1 MSIARTGLTLMA
13 PAPPVTYGIMA
24 SRLNGQRIGMEP
36 VEELVWLE
44 SLGVPRVWLPHL
56 LGLDPLPV
64 FAAAAARTSVI
75 RFGTAVT
82 PTWPRHPLALMQEA
96 LAVQAVSDGRLS
108 LGVGVSDVPTIQ
120 DVHGLQWQDPIGHFR
135 EYLTVCTQARTG
147 QVDFHGNHYRVHA
160 ALDELPPQR
169 LPIIA
174 SGLNPRAIE
183 TAAQLADGL
192 ITLLAP
198 PSYLLQVIRPQID
211 ARLSRQDFS
220 LVACVPVI
228 LTGKTREAASAAQEV
243 YGPFWGYTGY
253 ASMLRAARCNDVT
266 DVAVIGD
273 EDTVTAQLARYAA
286 AGVTEIVAAPL
297 PVPEDPAAIER
308 TVRFTAELAA
318 RN

>member
-1 MSIARTGLTLMA
+1 MT

-24 SRLNGQRIGMEP
+24 SRLSAQRTRSRP
-36 VEELVWLE
+36 VEELVTLE
-44 SLGVPRVWLPHL
+44 SLGVSRVWLPHL
-56 LGLDPLPV
+56 FGLDPLPV
-64 FAAAAARTSVI
+64 FAAAAARTSSI
-75 RFGTAVT
+75 TFGTAVT

-96 LAVQAVSDGRLS
+96 LAVHAVSDGRLT

-120 DVHGLQWQDPIGHFR
+120 DAHGLQWRDPIGHLR
-135 EYLTVCTQARTG
+135 EYLAVCGQARTG
-147 QVDFHGNHYRVHA
+147 LVDFHGSHYRVHA

-198 PSYLLQVIRPQID
+198 PSYLAEVVHPRIA

-220 LVACVPVI
+220 VVACVPLA
-228 LTGKTREAASAAQEV
+228 LTRKTREAASAAQKA
-243 YGPFWGYTGY
+243 YGPFWDYTGY
-253 ASMLRAARCNDVT
+253 ASMLRAARCDDIT

-273 EDTVTAQLARYAA
+273 EETITTEFARYAA

-297 PVPEDPAAIER
+297 AVPEDPTAIDR
-308 TVRFTAELAA
+308 TVRFIAELTT

>member
-1 MSIARTGLTLMA
+1 MTPA
-13 PAPPVTYGIMA
+13 PAVTYGIMA
-24 SRLNGQRIGMEP
+24 SRLSGPPARIRP
-36 VEELVWLE
+36 AEELVALE

-64 FAAAAARTSVI
+64 FAAAAAMTSSI

-96 LAVQAVSDGRLS
+96 LAVQAVSDGRLT
-108 LGVGVSDVPTIQ
+108 LGVGLSDVPTIQ
-120 DVHGLQWQDPIGHFR
+120 DAHGLQWQDPIGHLR

-147 QVDFHGNHYRVHA
+147 QVDFHGDHYRVHA
-160 ALDELPPQR
+160 ELGELPPRR

-174 SGLNPRAIE
+174 SGLNPRAID

-198 PSYLLQVIRPQID
+198 PSYLSQVVRPRIA

-220 LVACVPVI
+220 LVACVPLA
-228 LTGKTREAASAAQEV
+228 LTRKTGPAASAAQEI

-253 ASMLRAARCNDVT
+253 ASMLRAAGCNDIT

-273 EDTVTAQLARYAA
+273 EDAVTAQLARYAA
-286 AGVTEIVAAPL
+286 AGVTEIAATPF

-308 TVRFTAELAA
+308 TIRFTAELAA

>member
-1 MSIARTGLTLMA
+1 MT

-24 SRLNGQRIGMEP
+24 SRLTGQRARIRP
-36 VEELVWLE
+36 VEKLVTLE

-64 FAAAAARTSVI
+64 FAAAAAMTSSI

-96 LAVQAVSDGRLS
+96 LAVQAVSDGRLT
-108 LGVGVSDVPTIQ
+108 LGVGLSDVPTIQ
-120 DVHGLQWQDPIGHFR
+120 DAHGLQWQDPIGHLR

-147 QVDFHGNHYRVHA
+147 QVDFHGDHYRVHA
-160 ALDELPPQR
+160 ELGELPPQR

-174 SGLNPRAIE
+174 SGLNPRAID

-198 PSYLLQVIRPQID
+198 PSYLSQVVRPRIA

-220 LVACVPVI
+220 LVACVPLA
-228 LTGKTREAASAAQEV
+228 LTGKTSQAAGAAQEI

-253 ASMLRAARCNDVT
+253 ASMLRAAGCNDIT

-286 AGVTEIVAAPL
+286 AGVTEIAAIPF
-297 PVPEDPAAIER
+297 PVPEDPAAVER
-308 TVRFTAELAA
+308 TIRFTAELAA
-318 RN
+318 RS

>member
-1 MSIARTGLTLMA
+1 MTPG
-13 PAPPVTYGIMA
+13 PPITYGIMA
-24 SRLNGQRIGMEP
+24 SRLDGQRIRVEP

-96 LAVQAVSDGRLS
+96 LAVQAVTDGRLS
-108 LGVGVSDVPTIQ
+108 LGVGLSDVPTIQ
-120 DVHGLQWQDPIGHFR
+120 DVHGLQWQDPIGHLR
-135 EYLTVCTQARTG
+135 EYLTVCAQARTG
-147 QVDFHGNHYRVHA
+147 RVDFHGSHYRVDA

-183 TAAQLADGL
+183 TAAHLADGL

-198 PSYLLQVIRPQID
+198 PSYLSQVVRPRIA
-211 ARLSRQDFS
+211 ARLSGQDFS

-228 LTGKTREAASAAQEV
+228 LTRKTREAASAAQRV

-253 ASMLRAARCNDVT
+253 ASMLRAARCNDIT

-273 EDTVTAQLARYAA
+273 EDAVMTELARYTA

-297 PVPEDPAAIER
+297 PVPEDPAAFER
-308 TVRFTAELAA
+308 TVRFTVELTN

>member
-1 MSIARTGLTLMA
+1 MT
-13 PAPPVTYGIMA
+13 PAPPITYAIMA
-24 SRLNGQRIGMEP
+24 SRLSGQRTARP
-36 VEELVWLE
+36 ADELIRLE

-64 FAAAAARTSVI
+64 LAAAAARTSVI

-96 LAVQAVSDGRLS
+96 LAVQAVSDGRLT

-120 DVHGLQWQDPIGHFR
+120 DIHGLPWRDPIGHLR
-135 EYLTVCTQARTG
+135 EYLAVCAQARTG
-147 QVDFHGNHYRVHA
+147 QVDFHGNHYHVHA
-160 ALDELPPQR
+160 ALGELPPQR

-174 SGLNPRAIE
+174 SGLNPKAIE
-183 TAAQLADGL
+183 TATQLADGL

-198 PSYLLQVIRPQID
+198 PSYLSQVIRPRIA
-211 ARLSRQDFS
+211 ARPTGQDFS
-220 LVACVPVI
+220 MVACVRVV
-228 LTGKTREAASAAQEV
+228 LTRKTRQAASAAQEI

-253 ASMLRAARCNDVT
+253 APMLHAARCNKIT

-273 EDTVTAQLARYAA
+273 EDTVTTELDRYAD
-286 AGVTEIVAAPL
+286 AGVTEIAAAPL

-308 TVRFTAELAA
+308 TIRFTAELAT

>member
-1 MSIARTGLTLMA
+1 MT
-13 PAPPVTYGIMA
+13 PAPRVTYAIMA
-24 SRLNGQRIGMEP
+24 SRLSGQRARIGP
-36 VEELVWLE
+36 VEELVRLE

-64 FAAAAARTSVI
+64 FAAAAAQTSVI

-96 LAVQAVSDGRLS
+96 LAVHAVSDGRLT
-108 LGVGVSDVPTIQ
+108 LGVGLSDVPTIQ
-120 DVHGLQWQDPIGHFR
+120 DAHGLEWRDPIGHLR
-135 EYLTVCTQARTG
+135 EYLTVCAQARTG
-147 QVDFHGNHYRVHA
+147 LADFHGHYYRVHA

-174 SGLNPRAIE
+174 SGLNPKAIE

-192 ITLLAP
+192 VTLLAP
-198 PSYLLQVIRPQID
+198 PSYLSQVVRPRIA

-228 LTGKTREAASAAQEV
+228 LTRKTREAGSAARKT

-253 ASMLRAARCNDVT
+253 ASMLRAARCNDIA
-266 DVAVIGD
+266 DIAAIGD
-273 EDTVTAQLARYAA
+273 EDTVATQLARYAA
-286 AGVTEIVAAPL
+286 VGVTEIAAAPL
-297 PVPEDPAAIER
+297 PVPEDPAAVER
-308 TVRFTAELAA
+308 TIRFTAELSAQ
-318 RN
+318 N

>member
-1 MSIARTGLTLMA
+1 MTPAR
-13 PAPPVTYGIMA
+13 PVTYGIMA
-24 SRLNGQRIGMEP
+24 SRLSGQRAHSQP
-36 VEELVWLE
+36 VEELVTLE

-64 FAAAAARTSVI
+64 FAAAAAKTSSI

-96 LAVQAVSDGRLS
+96 LAVHAVSDGRLT
-108 LGVGVSDVPTIQ
+108 LGVGVSDVPTIH
-120 DVHGLQWQDPIGHFR
+120 DVHGLEWRDPIGHLR

-147 QVDFHGNHYRVHA
+147 QVDYQGNHYRVHA
-160 ALDELPPQR
+160 GLDELPSQP

-198 PSYLLQVIRPQID
+198 PSYLSQVVRPRIA
-211 ARLSRQDFS
+211 ARLSKQDFS
-220 LVACVPVI
+220 LVACVPLV
-228 LTGKTREAASAAQEV
+228 LTSKTSEAVSAAQDT

-253 ASMLRAARCNDVT
+253 ASMLRAAGCNDIT
-266 DVAVIGD
+266 DIAVIGD
-273 EDTVTAQLARYAA
+273 EDTITAELARYVA
-286 AGVTEIVAAPL
+286 AGVTEIAAAPL
-297 PVPEDPAAIER
+297 PVPEDPAAMER
-308 TVRFTAELAA
+308 TSRFIAELATQ
-318 RN
+318 N

>member
-1 MSIARTGLTLMA
+1 MT
-13 PAPPVTYGIMA
+13 PATPVTFGIMA
-24 SRLNGQRIGMEP
+24 SRLTGQRTRSRP
-36 VEELVWLE
+36 VEQLVTLE
-44 SLGVPRVWLPHL
+44 SLGVRRVWLPHL

-64 FAAAAARTSVI
+64 FAAAAAMTSSI

-82 PTWPRHPLALMQEA
+82 PTWPRHPL
-96 LAVQAVSDGRLS
+96 
-108 LGVGVSDVPTIQ
+108 
-120 DVHGLQWQDPIGHFR
+120 R
-135 EYLTVCTQARTG
+135 EYLTVCAQARTG
-147 QVDFHGNHYRVHA
+147 QVDFHGDHYRVHA
-160 ALDELPPQR
+160 ALGEVPPQR

-174 SGLNPRAIE
+174 SGLNPRAID

-198 PSYLLQVIRPQID
+198 PSYLSQVVRPRIT

-220 LVACVPVI
+220 LVACVPLA
-228 LTGKTREAASAAQEV
+228 LTRKAGQAASAAQEI

-253 ASMLRAARCNDVT
+253 ASMLRAAGCDDIT
-266 DVAVIGD
+266 DIAVIGD

-286 AGVTEIVAAPL
+286 AGVTEIAATPF

-308 TVRFTAELAA
+308 TIRFTAELAG

>member
-1 MSIARTGLTLMA
+1 MT
-13 PAPPVTYGIMA
+13 PAPPVTYAIMA
-24 SRLNGQRIGMEP
+24 SRLSSQRTPGQP
-36 VEELVWLE
+36 ADELARLE

-96 LAVQAVSDGRLS
+96 LAVHAVSDGRLT

-120 DVHGLQWQDPIGHFR
+120 DTHGIQWQDPIGHLR

-147 QVDFHGNHYRVHA
+147 QVDFHGSHYRVHA
-160 ALDELPPQR
+160 TLDDLPPQR

-174 SGLNPRAIE
+174 SGLNPKAIE

-198 PSYLLQVIRPQID
+198 PPYLSQVIHPRIA
-211 ARLSRQDFS
+211 ARLNRQDFN
-220 LVACVPVI
+220 LVACVPVV
-228 LTGKTREAASAAQEV
+228 LTRKVREAVSAAQTI
-243 YGPFWGYTGY
+243 YGPFWDYTGY
-253 ASMLRAARCNDVT
+253 ASMLRAARCNDIT
-266 DVAVIGD
+266 DIAAIGD
-273 EDTVTAQLARYAA
+273 EDAVAAQLDRYAA
-286 AGVTEIVAAPL
+286 TGVTEIAAAPL
-297 PVPEDPAAIER
+297 PVQEDPAAIER
-308 TVRFTAELAA
+308 TIRFTAELTP

>member
-1 MSIARTGLTLMA
+1 MT
-13 PAPPVTYGIMA
+13 PPPPVTYGIMA
-24 SRLNGQRIGMEP
+24 SRLSGQPARIGP
-36 VEELVWLE
+36 VEELAGLE
-44 SLGVPRVWLPHL
+44 SIGVQRVWLPHL

-64 FAAAAARTSVI
+64 FAAVAAKTSVI

-96 LAVQAVSDGRLS
+96 LAVQAVSDGRLT

-120 DVHGLQWQDPIGHFR
+120 DVHGLPWHDPIGHFR
-135 EYLTVCTQARTG
+135 EYLTVCAQARSG
-147 QVDFHGNHYRVHA
+147 LVDFRGDHYQVQA
-160 ALDELPPQR
+160 VLSDLPPQR

-192 ITLLAP
+192 ITLLTP
-198 PSYLLQVIRPQID
+198 PAYLSQVVRPRID
-211 ARLSRQDFS
+211 ARLGRQDFS

-228 LTGKTREAASAAQEV
+228 LTRKTREAAAAAQEV

-253 ASMLRAARCNDVT
+253 ASMLRKARCKDIT

-273 EDTVTAQLARYAA
+273 EDTIVAGLARYAE
-286 AGVTEIVAAPL
+286 AGVTEIAAAPL

-308 TVRFTAELAA
+308 TARYIAA
-318 RN
+318 LTIGAR

>member
-1 MSIARTGLTLMA
+1 MT
-13 PAPPVTYGIMA
+13 PAPPVTYAIMA
-24 SRLNGQRIGMEP
+24 SRLSSQRTRGQP
-36 VEELVWLE
+36 AEELVRLE

-64 FAAAAARTSVI
+64 FAAAAAKTSAI

-96 LAVQAVSDGRLS
+96 LAVHAVSDGRLT

-120 DVHGLQWQDPIGHFR
+120 DTHGIQWHDPIGHLR

-147 QVDFHGNHYRVHA
+147 LVGFDGSHYRVHA
-160 ALDELPPQR
+160 TLDELPSQR

-198 PSYLLQVIRPQID
+198 PPYLSQVVHPRIA
-211 ARLSRQDFS
+211 ARLTRQDFS
-220 LVACVPVI
+220 LVACVPVV
-228 LTGKTREAASAAQEV
+228 LTRKVREAASAAQKI
-243 YGPFWGYTGY
+243 YGPFWDYTGY
-253 ASMLRAARCNDVT
+253 ASMLRAARCNDIT
-266 DVAVIGD
+266 DIAAIGNEDAVA
-273 EDTVTAQLARYAA
+273 AQLARYAA
-286 AGVTEIVAAPL
+286 AGVTEIAAAPL

-308 TVRFTAELAA
+308 TIRFTADLS
-318 RN
+318 RSN

>member
-1 MSIARTGLTLMA
+1 MT
-13 PAPPVTYGIMA
+13 PAPPVTYAIMA
-24 SRLNGQRIGMEP
+24 SRLSGQRTHIGP
-36 VEELVWLE
+36 AEELVTLE

-64 FAAAAARTSVI
+64 FAAAAARTSAI

-96 LAVQAVSDGRLS
+96 LAVHAVSEGRLT

-120 DVHGLQWQDPIGHFR
+120 DAHGLQWQDPIGHLR
-135 EYLTVCTQARTG
+135 EYLKVCTQARTG
-147 QVDFHGNHYRVHA
+147 LVDFHGSHYRVHA
-160 ALDELPPQR
+160 ALDDLPAQR

-198 PSYLLQVIRPQID
+198 PSYLSQVVLPRIA
-211 ARLSRQDFS
+211 ARLNRQDFS
-220 LVACVPVI
+220 LVACVPVA
-228 LTGKTREAASAAQEV
+228 LTRKTREAASAAQKI

-253 ASMLRAARCNDVT
+253 ASMLRAARCNDIT
-266 DVAVIGD
+266 DIAVLGD
-273 EDTVTAQLARYAA
+273 EDTVTAGLARYAA
-286 AGVTEIVAAPL
+286 AGVTEIAAAPL

-308 TVRFTAELAA
+308 TIRFTAKLTA